1 MKTKAPYWQ
10 RVLHEI
16 VQSPNGLTARQLH
29 ETFGSSHESSVS
41 ESLLRLFRDGRIVRE
56 KSVDKRTY
64 RYFIPVMQ
72 PSVSNEDMLS
82 VESST
87 TSSDEHLQPEEE
99 MQLAEDSTIESFQSE
114 IDGLE
119 TDEEDKPYPEPAR
132 SRRKRLRACFTKLA
146 KGHLV
151 PGYDGSDA
159 SLWTLAGFPA
169 GSRISNAVVDELRSS
184 VERKLSAPISR
195 ELPSPGSASTDS
207 DSLLLPSFLEG
218 TVRAPTD
225 TVISSFRV
233 LATSS
238 SRSSDQKILKPEAS
252 AQLAQ
257 RTWSAPE
264 ERPTKKPRFDGPELP
279 VATSKGTQSQEKP
292 DKNTTKI
299 VQHPLPPTWKSN
311 PLDEVLGSISRLIS
325 DAREP
330 PLNAPLTIQ
339 RHSSLSSE
347 LGEKMN
353 GQKCMSRRPSTPPRK
368 SDSSVPEVPQIPGRQ
383 TRVKFADP
391 CVIEAP
397 KMSTLRPSAPKKSIL
412 KKTPSST
419 GYLGTRAISFYGTQ
433 TLGNSHRGSNDND
446 PVPLTEESW
455 AGRILNIGIV
465 TGTSKPFEEQ
475 YHVFGKR
482 PSTMPQISIPEELL
496 NGTLRCRR
504 TEKLELHNFQAADV
518 LFWLYPGKNEA
529 VGPSNVEEDV
539 ERRNLHRWVLW
550 LGCNNKC
557 AVVDI
562 SSHRFFY
569 LVPYPPPEGSQLLW
583 TNHVDNR
590 VKGGWELAVVWSN
603 RKESTSI
610 MATYN
615 DSATTVHACEPSGT
629 PSALSD
635 SVELSSV

>member
-419 GYLGTRAISFYGTQ
+419 GYLGKSAIHIYRFFVTNHINMCVRASLTIPCMHIHFWFQSALIIHILLSVLRPLAVFQRSNLEHSNRTPEQ
-433 TLGNSHRGSNDND
+433 QRSPAPMSRATLVSGSMKLGRRVRICYTHMQSKGNSCSFRRDLCPLSAED
-446 PVPLTEESW
+446 PS
-455 AGRILNIGIV
+455 
-465 TGTSKPFEEQ
+465 SEQ
-475 YHVFGKR
+475 YREAWRRSFLSHFFG
-482 PSTMPQISIPEELL
+482 
-496 NGTLRCRR
+496 RR
-504 TEKLELHNFQAADV
+504 GVYGIFAFRL
-518 LFWLYPGKNEA
+518 P
-529 VGPSNVEEDV
+529 
-539 ERRNLHRWVLW
+539 RRRQVWGL
-550 LGCNNKC
+550 
-557 AVVDI
+557 
-562 SSHRFFY
+562 
-569 LVPYPPPEGSQLLW
+569 SQLRDLQ
-583 TNHVDNR
+583 R
-590 VKGGWELAVVWSN
+590 APS
-603 RKESTSI
+603 
-610 MATYN
+610 MA
-615 DSATTVHACEPSGT
+615 
-629 PSALSD
+629 
-635 SVELSSV
+635 